1 MTLFSDLAVYR
12 PVVFCDDVAQHRPTR
27 VAATL
32 LNSAKTRSDFGN
44 TETKT

>member
-1 MTLFSDLAVYR
+1 MTLFSDLAVYS
-12 PVVFCDDVAQHRPTR
+12 PVVFCDDVAQQLPTR

-32 LNSAKTRSDFGN
+32 LKWGKTRSVFGN